1 MQYQTKEGYVISEE
15 NFNKVK
21 EMCPQLSFEEIMR
34 MIDLFKSG
42 IIED

>member
-1 MQYQTKEGYVISEE
+1 MQYQTIEGYVISEE
-15 NFNKVK
+15 NFNKIK
-21 EMCPQLSFEEIMR
+21 EICPQLSFEEIMR